1 MSVDYPETANDDG
14 GFGGYEDQVEVEDSY
29 ESRISRLRNEIN
41 RNLDEIVDLI
51 YPAEEKLQ
59 SILDYS
65 AMILA
70 RANPPIEDS
79 YRFVPDDEIRPKGR
93 PSGTGRIISHDE
105 I

>member
-1 MSVDYPETANDDG
+1 M
-14 GFGGYEDQVEVEDSY
+14 
-29 ESRISRLRNEIN
+29 
-41 RNLDEIVDLI
+41 DLI

-79 YRFVPDDEIRPKGR
+79 YRFVPDDEIRPKGDHLELVELYHTMK
-93 PSGTGRIISHDE
+93 SKFIKQVYSDICSYG
-105 I
+105 

>member
-51 YPAEEKLQ
+51 YPAEEKL
-59 SILDYS
+59 
-65 AMILA
+65 A